1 MSFLLI
7 THHQEL
13 ITWGLSVCPQRREI
27 RLGKHL
33 DQLCYFLFL
42 SYLKISSIPHVRS
55 FIYLKSTR
63 IDFKKFNSKL

>member
-7 THHQEL
+7 AHRQEL
-13 ITWGLSVCPQRREI
+13 ITWGFSVCPRRREI

-33 DQLCYFLFL
+33 DQLCYLLFL
-42 SYLKISSIPHVRS
+42 SYLRISSIPHVPS

-63 IDFKKFNSKL
+63 IDF